1 MIIKLRPIKFS
12 KVWGGDNLSKMY
24 KLPKSNIGEV
34 WGLSAHK
41 FKSSIIVD
49 GPHKDMNLRELFINY
64 KKYFGY
70 YPGDEF
76 PLLIKLI
83 DAKEDL
89 SIQVHPNDQY
99 ALIHEKT
106 FGKDEC
112 WYIIDA
118 DKDSKIQIGHS
129 AKNKNEM
136 KNAILNNTLVNI
148 LSYHKISA
156 NDFYYIPSGKV
167 HAICKNTTILE
178 VSQSS
183 DVTYRLYD
191 YNRLDDGKLRE
202 LHVDKALDVI
212 SFPDTEIEKADS
224 NKYFTFKV
232 FEVTNQMILS
242 HKYADY
248 LYIIEGNGFVDDEK
262 ISKGDFFIVS
272 SNCEYLLQGKIKLA
286 LIRITF

>member
-1 MIIKLRPIKFS
+1 MIIKLRPIPLS
-12 KVWGGDNLSKMY
+12 KVWGGGNLSKMY
-24 KLPKSNIGEV
+24 KLPQSNIGEV
-34 WGLSAHK
+34 WGISAHK
-41 FKSSIIVD
+41 SKSSLIVG
-49 GPHKDMNLRELFINY
+49 GPYKDMALRELFINH
-64 KKYFGY
+64 KKYFGF

-99 ALIHEKT
+99 ALIHENT

-129 AKNKNEM
+129 AKNKKEM
-136 KNAILNNTLVNI
+136 RKAILNNTLESI
-148 LSYHKISA
+148 LNYHTISA

-191 YNRLDDGKLRE
+191 YNRLDNGKLRV

-232 FEVTNQMILS
+232 IEVTRQMILS
-242 HKYADY
+242 HKYGDY
-248 LYIIEGNGFVDDEK
+248 LYVIEGNGVVDDEN
-262 ISKGDFFIVS
+262 ISQGDFFIVS
-272 SNCEYLLQGKIKLA
+272 SNCKYLLQGKIKIA